1 MSFSLLMSFIGGLGL
16 FLLGMR
22 MMTKGLSLAAGRHL
36 RRILGHWTRTP
47 VRGIFSGFLIT
58 ALVQSS
64 SAVTVAVIGF
74 VNAGLLKLSHSIGVI
89 YGSNIGTTVT
99 GWIIAAVGLHMNIK
113 ILALPLIGLGAV
125 LHLTGSDTRREH
137 LGDAL
142 AGFGLFFLGIEVL
155 QKAFVGLE
163 SGIDFTALASLG
175 GWTIPV
181 FLGVGFALTIL
192 MQSSSAAMALVL
204 TAALSGVINVPSA
217 AAAVIGT
224 NIGTTSTAALSVLG
238 ATFNAKKVAAA
249 HIIFNLFTA
258 LAALIFLSQ
267 LLSLVHFIQTSLE
280 IGHNPVLTLAI
291 FHTIF
296 NIFGVLIFLP
306 FSNPLV
312 RFLNSRIGRRE
323 MLRSKPKYLDK
334 NVLSQTH
341 LALDALF
348 MELGRSGEIVR
359 DLARSAI
366 RNEFCSRSLAPD
378 KATFDGLI
386 VSIRLFCAKL
396 QKSGLTDNASKML
409 ANGLRVTQYERTV
422 SEIISKLCRA
432 PGRDINTQDET
443 AEAENQFRELCIH
456 LLNIADAPCLSEFA
470 QLENHTL
477 QLEESYQTLKTT
489 LLKDGAKGVLSM
501 ESMAH
506 RLEFFSRMRR
516 MVEQAFKAVN
526 YWVAMKDMSQACTSR
541 RYHFDENAV

>member
-1 MSFSLLMSFIGGLGL
+1 MLFSVLMSFIGGLGL

-36 RRILGHWTRTP
+36 RRILGHWTRTL
-47 VRGIFSGFLIT
+47 VRGVFSGFLIT

-74 VNAGLLKLSHSIGVI
+74 VNAGLLKLSHSVGVI
-89 YGSNIGTTVT
+89 YGSNVGTTVT
-99 GWIIAAVGLHMNIK
+99 GWIIAAVGLHMNVK

-125 LHLTGSDTRREH
+125 LHLTGTDTRREH

-155 QKAFVGLE
+155 QGAFVGLG
-163 SGIDFTALASLG
+163 SGINFTALASLG
-175 GWTIPV
+175 SWTVPV
-181 FLGVGFALTIL
+181 FLGVGFSLTVL

-204 TAALSGVINVPSA
+204 TAALSGVIDVPSA

-249 HIIFNLFTA
+249 HIIFNMFTA
-258 LAALIFLSQ
+258 LAALVSLP
-267 LLSLVHFIQTSLE
+267 LLLKLVHLIQTSLGT
-280 IGHNPVLTLAI
+280 GHGPALTLAL
-291 FHTIF
+291 FHTTF
-296 NIFGVLIFLP
+296 NIVGVLLFMP
-306 FSNPLV
+306 FSGRLV
-312 RFLNSRIGRRE
+312 RFLDRRIGRQE
-323 MLRSKPKYLDK
+323 MRRCKPRYLDK
-334 NVLSQTH
+334 NVLSQPH

-359 DLARSAI
+359 SLARSAI
-366 RNEFCSRSLAPD
+366 RNEFCARNLTS
-378 KATFDGLI
+378 KKTTFDGLI
-386 VSIRLFCAKL
+386 VAIRLFCTKL
-396 QKSGLTDNASKML
+396 QKVGLTENAAHML

-422 SEIISKLCRA
+422 SEIISELCRS
-432 PGRDINTQDET
+432 PGREVQTKDET

-456 LLNIADAPCLSEFA
+456 LLNIADAPCLPEFA
-470 QLENHTL
+470 QLETRTE
-477 QLEESYQTLKTT
+477 QLEQSYQTLKKT
-489 LLKDGAKGVLSM
+489 LLEDGAGGVLDM

-526 YWVAMKDMSQACTSR
+526 YWVAMKDQNQACTSR
-541 RYHFDENAV
+541 LYHFNENAT